1 MLYSA
6 LLLLIRLDSISISF
20 KLSSVFNNPSLI
32 ALNTTGL
39 DNSQSMHSLA
49 YSPTVVWSMVIESML
64 GVISVGFVGSIV
76 VVRVF
81 STVAVGVGSRL
92 VARVGSMVVGSI
104 VVGAM
109 ELISHSYKFCQPL
122 SQSKSLSQSKGT

>member
-6 LLLLIRLDSISISF
+6 LLLLIRLDSISTSF

-49 YSPTVVWSMVIESML
+49 CFPAVVWSTVIESML
-64 GVISVGFVGSIV
+64 GVISV
-76 VVRVF
+76 
-81 STVAVGVGSRL
+81 AVVGSRL
-92 VARVGSMVVGSI
+92 VVRV
-104 VVGAM
+104 
-109 ELISHSYKFCQPL
+109 
-122 SQSKSLSQSKGT
+122 